1 MATMKNYVL
10 TQSTTVRRFGI
21 VLGGI
26 VSLFMTGC
34 VFQNFGDSQ
43 FHLQMAA
50 HGKDVMWIPTK
61 VEMAHEM
68 LSLAGIKSEDV
79 VYDLGSGDGVIP
91 IEASKKYGVR
101 AVGIEYNSDLVEL
114 SKRNAKRAG
123 MDALASFRRGDIF
136 VEDFS
141 EATVL
146 TLYLGESL
154 NARLMPKILKMK
166 PGTRIVSNTFRMES
180 WIPDRE
186 IRLASG
192 EQAYLW
198 VVPANIDGRWNFSG
212 FRDGNTAQV
221 TLRQKKQY
229 LDASTTWENRGR
241 AFVSEGKIQGSEIHF
256 ELASR
261 DNKILTFYGVADGDL
276 ISGSLQDDPSIKII
290 GHRVR

>member
-1 MATMKNYVL
+1 MMA
-10 TQSTTVRRFGI
+10 
-21 VLGGI
+21 
-26 VSLFMTGC
+26 GC
-34 VFQNFGDSQ
+34 AIRNFGDSQ

-68 LSLAGIKSEDV
+68 LSLAGVKSGDV
-79 VYDLGSGDGVIP
+79 IYDLGSGDGVIP

-261 DNKILTFYGVADGDL
+261 DNKILTFYGLADGDL
-276 ISGSLQDDPSIKII
+276 ISGSLQHDPSIKII
-290 GHRVR
+290 GRRIR